1 MVNDSPNNSLL
12 TFSPLLTTKRV
23 KDHFTTSPIAS
34 NRSHIANV
42 NSTYG
47 VNLHSNS
54 TNTNPLEIVSNTESS
69 SLNKLAN
76 TSYRSNF
83 LSLNNSQIHQSS
95 PQNSRILSD
104 SKDIDKNLNVPEEES
119 SINLTSNNDI
129 KGSSNLNNDLSSI
142 VEFNQPL
149 TGADKLRLWR
159 HDALLQ
165 HHYKT
170 AIYIGDKILS
180 LTNDPNDAFW
190 LAQAHYNRGDYQ
202 IARNLLLGPNFE
214 NSVGCRYLVGLCLYN
229 LDKLD
234 EALDII
240 GEVNPFKKEHS
251 VRNPDGGIKLE
262 SSICYLRG
270 LIYNKQN
277 NFERAKDC
285 FKESVLVDVKCYE
298 AFDALISNHLL
309 TPEEEWELLDSLNF
323 DDADNNNEFVKLLY
337 TTHINKYKNLN
348 IFEEARQRLIN
359 EYDLSDNIDILL
371 SQAELYFT
379 KCKFQ
384 KCLDLCS
391 KIIDRDELNIS
402 ALSNYLS
409 CLYELGGKNK
419 LFLLA
424 HQLAENYPNHYLT
437 WVAIGIYYF
446 AIKQNADARMFFSK
460 ASIINPNFAPA
471 WIGFAH
477 TFASDGEH
485 EQAISAY
492 ATASRL
498 FPGTHLPTLFLGMQY
513 LQMSNYTLSMEYLNY
528 SYSICPSDPLLLNE
542 IGVLNYHKNELDK
555 AELYLKRAM
564 VSCKNSEY
572 GSKAWCSIHC
582 NLAHV
587 FRRMNFLDKA
597 VRHLNEVLKIAKN
610 DSSIYSTLG
619 LIYLKQGRITNAIEN
634 LHTAITISPNDSI
647 ATDLLEKALDL
658 NLKIANKKLLDK
670 SLQESPRSV
679 IATGKKFGDILNSL
693 SNSRKTA
700 NNEIDEVDEIMD
712 IESE

>member
-1 MVNDSPNNSLL
+1 MANDSPNNSLL

-23 KDHFTTSPIAS
+23 KDHFATSPIAS
-34 NRSHIANV
+34 HRPHITNV
-42 NSTYG
+42 NNTHG
-47 VNLHSNS
+47 PNVHSNS
-54 TNTNPLEIVSNTESS
+54 TNVNSLGISNTESS
-69 SLNKLAN
+69 SINKVAN
-76 TSYRSNF
+76 NSYRSNF
-83 LSLNNSQIHQSS
+83 LTINNSQIHQSS

-104 SKDIDKNLNVPEEES
+104 SKELEKNLNIPDEDS

-129 KGSSNLNNDLSSI
+129 KGSSNLNNELSSI

-202 IARNLLLGPNFE
+202 LARNLLLGPSFE
-214 NSVGCRYLVGLCLYN
+214 NSVGCRYLAGLCLYN
-229 LDKLD
+229 LDKLE

-309 TPEEEWELLDSLNF
+309 TPEEEWELLNNLNF

-337 TTHINKYKNLN
+337 TTHINKYRNLN
-348 IFEEARQRLIN
+348 VFEDARQRLIT

-371 SQAELYFT
+371 SQAELYFI

-384 KCLDLCS
+384 QCLDLCM
-391 KIIDRDELNIS
+391 KIIERDELNIS
-402 ALSNYLS
+402 ALSNSLS

-424 HQLAENYPNHYLT
+424 HRLAENYPNHYIT

-446 AIKQNADARMFFSK
+446 AIKQNSEARMFFSK
-460 ASIINPNFAPA
+460 ASIINPNFAAA

-513 LQMSNYTLSMEYLNY
+513 LQMSNYTLSWEYLSY
-528 SYSICPSDPLLLNE
+528 SYSICPTDPLLLNE

-555 AELYLKRAM
+555 AELYLKRAL

-587 FRRMNFLDKA
+587 FRRMNLLDKA
-597 VRHLNEVLKIAKN
+597 VRHLNEVLKIAKH

-619 LIYLKQGRITNAIEN
+619 LIHLKQGRIANAIDF
-634 LHTAITISPNDSI
+634 LHTALTITPNDSI

-658 NLKIANKKLLDK
+658 NMKIANRKLLDK
-670 SLQESPRSV
+670 SLQEPPKSIRG
-679 IATGKKFGDILNSL
+679 TTKKFGDILNSL
-693 SNSRKTA
+693 SGSRKTI
-700 NNEIDEVDEIMD
+700 NDEIDVDDIMD

>member
-34 NRSHIANV
+34 NSSHIANV
-42 NSTYG
+42 NSTHG

-437 WVAIGIYYF
+437 WVAIGVYYF